1 MADEENRQGI
11 YILIEIVTVCT
22 AVTHTSKKHLEVLM
36 ELECISPWVKEL
48 SAFSVINLQK
58 TFSRMSMA
66 NTCQLQTDTC
76 CLPLQELT
84 HALFAAADFQ
94 LHLKGVQ
101 GGEQK
106 WGTLCSESL
115 AGQSS
120 HI

>member
-1 MADEENRQGI
+1 
-11 YILIEIVTVCT
+11 
-22 AVTHTSKKHLEVLM
+22 
-36 ELECISPWVKEL
+36 
-48 SAFSVINLQK
+48 
-58 TFSRMSMA
+58 MSMT

-106 WGTLCSESL
+106 
-115 AGQSS
+115 
-120 HI
+120 